1 MLCLVSFRGVVYS
14 GATNLWKYIQL
25 FCSNFSI
32 SNWICL
38 FLLSFLPKGSW
49 FMEFA
54 PICVY
59 LVLNLLLFL
68 IPIGVSFLYASF
80 SRLAYPEK
88 LSAYECGFDPLDNAR
103 SNIQFSL
110 LVFILCIIWHCFIIW
125 VCKFCLA
132 WIVWFSSCTLG
143 FGCREYSGQVRMML
157 SCLRLWCAI
166 QGLGMYGAT
175 GNDILDVNIMKCGWG
190 SILKLAFGLNV
201 TAAAWP

>member
-1 MLCLVSFRGVVYS
+1 MVCFVSFRGIVYC
-14 GATNLWKYIQL
+14 GAANLWKYIQL

-68 IPIGVSFLYASF
+68 IPIGVSLLYVS
-80 SRLAYPEK
+80 SSSLAYPEK
-88 LSAYECGFDPLDNAR
+88 LSAYECGFDPLDKAR

-110 LVFILCIIWHCFIIW
+110 LVSILCVIF
-125 VCKFCLA
+125 
-132 WIVWFSSCTLG
+132 
-143 FGCREYSGQVRMML
+143 
-157 SCLRLWCAI
+157 
-166 QGLGMYGAT
+166 
-175 GNDILDVNIMKCGWG
+175 DIA
-190 SILKLAFGLNV
+190 S
-201 TAAAWP
+201 

>member
-1 MLCLVSFRGVVYS
+1 MVCFVSFRGIVYC
-14 GATNLWKYIQL
+14 GATNLWKCIQL

-38 FLLSFLPKGSW
+38 FLRSFLPKGSW
-49 FMEFA
+49 FMEFP

-59 LVLNLLLFL
+59 LVLNLLF
-68 IPIGVSFLYASF
+68 
-80 SRLAYPEK
+80 
-88 LSAYECGFDPLDNAR
+88 FDPNWCFF
-103 SNIQFSL
+103 SICFFFQFGLSREIVSL
-110 LVFILCIIWHCFIIW
+110 WMWFWSSWQCQKRYTIFSSCFHSMCNIWHCFIIW

-166 QGLGMYGAT
+166 QGLGMYGAS

>member
-1 MLCLVSFRGVVYS
+1 MVCFVSFRGIVYC

-38 FLLSFLPKGSW
+38 FLLSFLPNGFW

-68 IPIGVSFLYASF
+68 IPIGVSFLYAS
-80 SRLAYPEK
+80 SSSLAYPEK
-88 LSAYECGFDPLDNAR
+88 LSAYECGIDPLDNAR

-110 LVFILCIIWHCFIIW
+110 LVFILGVIF
-125 VCKFCLA
+125 
-132 WIVWFSSCTLG
+132 
-143 FGCREYSGQVRMML
+143 
-157 SCLRLWCAI
+157 
-166 QGLGMYGAT
+166 
-175 GNDILDVNIMKCGWG
+175 DIA
-190 SILKLAFGLNV
+190 S
-201 TAAAWP
+201 